1 MSKAEK
7 TIINEF
13 SKRDNS
19 FFIKLDKGGTVVILD
34 VENFIAKKKKKKKEL
49 KKVDY
54 YKKLNNNLTHENTKV
69 INDTIETYQGQQ
81 IPPKTVVAI

>member
-19 FFIKLDKGGTVVILD
+19 FFIKLDKGGTVVTLD
-34 VENFIAKKKKKKKEL
+34 VENFIAKKQTKKKEL
-49 KKVDY
+49 NNEDY

-81 IPPKTVVAI
+81 ILPKTVVAI

>member
-19 FFIKLDKGGTVVILD
+19 FFIKLDKGGTVVMLD
-34 VENFIAKKKKKKKEL
+34 VENFIAKKKKKKK
-49 KKVDY
+49 KIIIK
-54 YKKLNNNLTHENTKV
+54 
-69 INDTIETYQGQQ
+69 Q
-81 IPPKTVVAI
+81 

>member
-34 VENFIAKKKKKKKEL
+34 VENFIAKKKKKEL
-49 KKVDY
+49 NNEDY

>member
-34 VENFIAKKKKKKKEL
+34 VENFIAKKKKK
-49 KKVDY
+49 
-54 YKKLNNNLTHENTKV
+54 N
-69 INDTIETYQGQQ
+69 
-81 IPPKTVVAI
+81 

>member
-19 FFIKLDKGGTVVILD
+19 FFIKLDKGGTVVMLD
-34 VENFIAKKKKKKKEL
+34 VENFIAKKKKKKK
-49 KKVDY
+49 KKEALNNEDY

-69 INDTIETYQGQQ
+69 INDTIETC
-81 IPPKTVVAI
+81 

>member
-19 FFIKLDKGGTVVILD
+19 FFIKLDKGGTVVTLD
-34 VENFIAKKKKKKKEL
+34 VENFIAKKQTKKKRIK
-49 KKVDY
+49 
-54 YKKLNNNLTHENTKV
+54 
-69 INDTIETYQGQQ
+69 Q
-81 IPPKTVVAI
+81 

>member
-19 FFIKLDKGGTVVILD
+19 FFIKLDKGGTVVMLD
-34 VENFIAKKKKKKKEL
+34 VENFIAKKKKKKEL
-49 KKVDY
+49 NNEDY

-69 INDTIETYQGQQ
+69 INDTIETC
-81 IPPKTVVAI
+81 